1 MINTT
6 NITNTHV
13 IKSHLV
19 RPPIFIILVL
29 KIFGF
34 IGNTLNHRATRV
46 IFNGNA
52 IEVSIANSFVSLFMV
67 LIILGFI
74 EAYYAIFQPTRV
86 NKFQGPFFITTS
98 ILIHPILLLNGFAEM
113 GYTYGTA
120 YVYKS
125 YTGIVLKVI
134 AAFVAAICIKP
145 LLPVLGFGNSAVSN
159 HIYIVSICFA
169 ISGVYFSLTERRCST
184 HTNIL
189 EHSESETGESETG
202 ESETGESNSPDFDS
216 DEHEL
221 MLNSDKSHKPCEQ
234 SVHSEINTR
243 YVGYT
248 QYVGFFILVLA
259 NACWALFQIIFAR
272 EYAIDHIGYISLD
285 QIYGRLTSI
294 VFTAIITHMR
304 QKWTENRTVHELFL
318 TVIRKTFGSICKTP
332 AAFLYL
338 TISKLISN
346 CMIVVY
352 FILSTTYD
360 PGLVLLEMSF
370 IKVILGVVYTISV
383 AFCCP
388 IFLDMTEA
396 ELNEIKSVSY
406 VIKRTIGIICI
417 MSGLCLLK

>member
-202 ESETGESNSPDFDS
+202 EFDSPDFDS

-234 SVHSEINTR
+234 SVHSEINT
-243 YVGYT
+243 

-259 NACWALFQIIFAR
+259 NTCWALFQIIFAR

-285 QIYGRLTSI
+285 QIYGTLTSI